1 MGGYAADPRT
11 RLGLISLLAVRRI
24 KAEKMR
30 RLKAAAARTPDEV
43 EAAKV
48 AEKKTKRSGWFR

>member
-30 RLKAAAARTPDEV
+30 RLKAAAAKTPDEV
-43 EAAKV
+43 EAAQA

>member
-30 RLKAAAARTPDEV
+30 RLKAATAKTPDEV
-43 EAAKV
+43 KAAEG
-48 AEKKTKRSGWFR
+48 AGKTTRRSGWFR

>member
-1 MGGYAADPRT
+1 MGGYSADPRT
-11 RLGLISLLAVRRI
+11 RMGLIALLAVRRV
-24 KAEKMR
+24 KAEKIR
-30 RLKAAAARTPDEV
+30 RMKAAAAKTPDEV

>member
-30 RLKAAAARTPDEV
+30 RMKAAAAKTPDEV

>member
-30 RLKAAAARTPDEV
+30 RLKAAAAKTPDEV
-43 EAAKV
+43 ETAKL

>member
-30 RLKAAAARTPDEV
+30 RMKAAAAKTHEEV

-48 AEKKTKRSGWFR
+48 AEKKTRRSGWFR

>member
-1 MGGYAADPRT
+1 
-11 RLGLISLLAVRRI
+11 VRRI

-30 RLKAAAARTPDEV
+30 RMKAAAAKTPDEV

>member
-24 KAEKMR
+24 KAEKIR
-30 RLKAAAARTPDEV
+30 RLKAAAAKTPDEV
-43 EAAKV
+43 EAGKV
-48 AEKKTKRSGWFR
+48 AEKRTKRSGWFR

>member
-24 KAEKMR
+24 KAEKIR
-30 RLKAAAARTPDEV
+30 RMKAASAQTPDAI

>member
-30 RLKAAAARTPDEV
+30 RLKAAAAKTPNEV

>member
-30 RLKAAAARTPDEV
+30 RVKAAAARTPDEV
-43 EAAKV
+43 EAAKA